1 MSTIGLS
8 WAFVN
13 FAIDKRRYEWFR
25 SEGVSGGL
33 REGPLGGRWGREEGT
48 EGLLGAGS
56 GGGGDVAGVFPGREV
71 EAGSAVAP
79 GAAEGLKLLAEL
91 QIFLRVKVPPGLS
104 GRV

>member
-1 MSTIGLS
+1 
-8 WAFVN
+8 
-13 FAIDKRRYEWFR
+13 
-25 SEGVSGGL
+25 
-33 REGPLGGRWGREEGT
+33 
-48 EGLLGAGS
+48 
-56 GGGGDVAGVFPGREV
+56 VFPGREV